1 MKRRSILIL
10 AGSIGTALALGLVTG
25 LVLAKEAL
33 LAPAGDTVPCFW
45 DVQFCN
51 CPDTIKRRRCYF
63 PGCYIFKMV

>member
-33 LAPAGDTVPCFW
+33 LAPAGDTVPT
-45 DVQFCN
+45 VISYQ
-51 CPDTIKRRRCYF
+51 
-63 PGCYIFKMV
+63 